1 MFTAFCAICGSPKEP
16 TTRKMRTPHDR
27 RKFFDR
33 ILNDSEEARFW
44 AENCSW
50 EPGTGYCRN
59 QRAPDCNTRCTFR
72 HLRLAEADQIR
83 RNRQQRR
90 PTQQ

>member
-1 MFTAFCAICGSPKEP
+1 
-16 TTRKMRTPHDR
+16 MRSR
-27 RKFFDR
+27 ESRSKFFDR
-33 ILNDSEEARFW
+33 ILNDSEEARYW
-44 AENCSW
+44 AENCNW

-59 QRAPDCNTRCTFR
+59 QRSLDCNNLCTFR
-72 HLRLAEADQIR
+72 HLRIAEADQIR

>member
-1 MFTAFCAICGSPKEP
+1 
-16 TTRKMRTPHDR
+16 MRTPVNR
-27 RKFFDR
+27 SKF
-33 ILNDSEEARFW
+33 LNHVLKDSNEARYW

-59 QRAPDCNTRCTFR
+59 QRSLECNSQCTFR
-72 HLRLAEADQIR
+72 HLRTAEADQIR

>member
-1 MFTAFCAICGSPKEP
+1 
-16 TTRKMRTPHDR
+16 MRTRDSRNRLVDR
-27 RKFFDR
+27 L
-33 ILNDSEEARFW
+33 LNDSEEARFW

-50 EPGTGYCRN
+50 EPGTGYCRK
-59 QRAPDCNTRCTFR
+59 QRSADCNAKCTFR

-90 PTQQ
+90 PTRQ

>member
-1 MFTAFCAICGSPKEP
+1 
-16 TTRKMRTPHDR
+16 MRTR
-27 RKFFDR
+27 ESRSRFLDR
-33 ILNDSEEARFW
+33 ILDESDEARYW
-44 AENCSW
+44 AENCTW

-59 QRAPDCNTRCTFR
+59 QRSVDCNTQCIFR
-72 HLRLAEADQIR
+72 HLRMAEADQIR